1 MFYRILNFL
10 NTIKKNPYFIITVLP
25 YAFGTIADQIKSAQL
40 ITNKKL
46 ILVTPNI
53 FKKSLGY
60 HICNNY
66 LINNVIINNSNQK
79 NYFFIKIFITFFL
92 NIEFLI
98 KRSTAIALKK
108 FFKIKISEANFFP
121 EIGDYKILYKP
132 YIKEFEKKMN
142 FESLPKYEFNKLEL
156 DIENDKINFCRNFLK
171 NHGLNIDK
179 KKYVCL
185 HVRDPEYRKD
195 YSRRIIR
202 NSDVEIYK
210 SSIEYLINRGFF
222 VIRIGRIS
230 NKRLY
235 QNDKDGF
242 LDYSFLRDKT
252 EFLDLFIIKNCEFF
266 FSGST
271 SGPLDYAMFLH
282 NKKSLILNNPRIFEA
297 FPTNKASR
305 SSLKKMFW
313 KKNGKKIEI
322 HEYLNLPNKY
332 HDPYYS
338 SDDEIIYQDHNADEN
353 LIEVKEYCNFLE
365 KGDFTLSKIQN
376 DFNEKLLMN
385 LRQKYINE
393 KNRLVRD
400 VWFHELT
407 NIYSA
412 KGSFSKNFLQKN
424 F

>member
-1 MFYRILNFL
+1 MFYSILNFL

-53 FKKSLGY
+53 FKKFLGY
-60 HICNNY
+60 YICNNY
-66 LINNVIINNSNQK
+66 LINNVTINNSNQK
-79 NYFFIKIFITFFL
+79 SYFYIKIFVTFFV

-98 KRSTAIALKK
+98 KRTIAIILMKY
-108 FFKIKISEANFFP
+108 FKIKISEENFFP

-132 YIKEFEKKMN
+132 YVKEFEKKN
-142 FESLPKYEFNKLEL
+142 DFGCLPKYEFNKLIL
-156 DIENDKINFCRNFLK
+156 DIEKDKINFCKNFLK
-171 NHGLNIDK
+171 THGLNMDE

-185 HVRDPEYRKD
+185 HVRDSEYRKD

-210 SSIEYLINRGFF
+210 SSIEYLIKKGFF
-222 VIRIGRIS
+222 VIRIGRVS
-230 NKRLY
+230 NKKLFK
-235 QNDKDGF
+235 NDREGF
-242 LDYSFLRDKT
+242 LDYSFIKDKT

-266 FSGST
+266 LSGST
-271 SGPLDYAMFLH
+271 SGPLDYAMYLH

-297 FPTNKASR
+297 FPINIASR

-322 HEYLNLPNKY
+322 SEYLNLPNKF
-332 HDPYYS
+332 HDPYYTG
-338 SDDEIIYQDHNADEN
+338 DEEIIYQDHNADEN
-353 LIEVKEYCNFLE
+353 LIEVKDYCDLLN
-365 KGDFTLSKIQN
+365 KDDFTLSKIQN
-376 DFNEKLLMN
+376 DFNQKILNN
-385 LRQKYINE
+385 LHQKYINE
-393 KNRLVRD
+393 KNSLVKD

-407 NIYSA
+407 NIYNA
-412 KGSFSKNFLQKN
+412 KGGFSKNFLQKN